1 MNQLNRR
8 QWMQTATLAGLGALF
23 AQTASAQTAS
33 AQTASSIRQAHLSG
47 APLIR
52 LSANENPYGPSEK
65 VRSAM
70 VNAFE
75 KVCRYPGMF
84 QAELQQMLADKHG
97 VGKDNIL
104 LVAGST
110 EGLKLCGLTYGSNGK
125 EIVAADPVFKA
136 LMTYAEHF
144 GSYIHRVAVDDQLQ
158 HDLEEMEARVTQ
170 NTGLVFVCN
179 PGNPTGT
186 VVPAPKM
193 RQFCDELSNRTMVFS
208 DEAYFDYIT
217 EPNYPSMVELV
228 KQDKNVVVSRT
239 FSKVFGLAGI
249 RVGYL
254 IARPD
259 IIARLGQAM
268 MARPNVLAIFAAI
281 EALKDK
287 DFYQLSLAKN
297 RICKNMIYETLDE
310 LGMEYQ
316 ASHTNFVFF
325 KTGKDIAEVQ
335 KAILKHGIAIGRPF
349 PPLRDWCR
357 ISTGRIEDVQ
367 QFCDALKKEFS

>member
-8 QWMQTATLAGLGALF
+8 QWMQTATLAGLGSLF
-23 AQTASAQTAS
+23 AHTASAHM
-33 AQTASSIRQAHLSG
+33 ASSLCQSPVNG

-84 QAELQQMLADKHG
+84 QSELQQMLADKHG
-97 VGKDNIL
+97 VAKENIL

-125 EIVAADPVFKA
+125 EIVAADPVFKS
-136 LMTYAEHF
+136 LLSYAEHF
-144 GSYIHRVAVDDQLQ
+144 GSFIHKVPVDDQLQ
-158 HDLEEMEARVTQ
+158 HDLEGMEARITQ

-186 VVPAPKM
+186 VLPASKM
-193 RQFCDELSNRTMVFS
+193 RQFCDELSDRTMVFS

-217 EPNYPSMVELV
+217 EPNYPSMIELV

-316 ASHTNFVFF
+316 VSHTNFVFF
-325 KTGKDIAEVQ
+325 KTGKDISEVQ
-335 KAILKHGIAIGRPF
+335 KAILKHGIAIGRAF
-349 PPLRDWCR
+349 PPLREWCR
-357 ISTGRIEDVQ
+357 ISTGSTEDIQ
-367 QFCDALKKEFS
+367 RFCEALKKEFS

>member
-1 MNQLNRR
+1 MNQVNRR
-8 QWMQTATLAGLGALF
+8 QWMRMTGLAGLSTLLSPSTF
-23 AQTASAQTAS
+23 ATNNPFPNSVDDQ
-33 AQTASSIRQAHLSG
+33 
-47 APLIR
+47 LIR
-52 LSANENPYGPSEK
+52 LSSNENPYGPSPR
-65 VRSAM
+65 VREAM

-75 KVCRYPGMF
+75 KVCRYPGRYSG
-84 QAELQQMLADKHG
+84 ELRDMLAEKHG
-97 VGKDNIL
+97 VSKENIL

-125 EIVAADPVFKA
+125 EIVAADPVFKS
-136 LMTYAEHF
+136 LLSYAEHF
-144 GSYIHRVAVDDQLQ
+144 GSFIHKVPVDDQLQ
-158 HDLEEMEARVTQ
+158 HDLEGMEARITQ

-186 VVPAPKM
+186 LIPADKM
-193 RQFCDELSNRTMVFS
+193 RQFCSEVSERTMVFS

-259 IIARLGQAM
+259 IISRLGRST
-268 MARPNVLAIFAAI
+268 MARPNILAIYAAI

-287 DFYQLSLAKN
+287 EFYLLSLNKN
-297 RICKNMIYETLDE
+297 VICKKIIYETLDD
-310 LGMEYQ
+310 LKMEYQ
-316 ASHTNFVFF
+316 PSHANFVFF
-325 KTGKDIAEVQ
+325 KTGKDISEVQ
-335 KAILKHGIAIGRPF
+335 EGIRKHGIAIGRAF
-349 PPLRDWCR
+349 PPLREWCR
-357 ISTGRIEDVQ
+357 ISTGRVEDVQ
-367 QFCDALKKEFS
+367 QFCNALKKEFS